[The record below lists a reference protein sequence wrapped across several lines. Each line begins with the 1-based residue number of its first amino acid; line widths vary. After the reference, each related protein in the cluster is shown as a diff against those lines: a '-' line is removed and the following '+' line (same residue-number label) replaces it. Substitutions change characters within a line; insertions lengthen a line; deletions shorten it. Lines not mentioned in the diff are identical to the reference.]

1 MKRKPKRVTLKF
13 AHEQLDAFEIAL
25 ELVHIFQCAEPVPNA
40 QRLSDELSAPAVAV
54 ALFCVEAAALT
65 GDDRVRLLDSAWSA
79 AVDCLGR
86 LKAARTSGVL
96 CPLCLD
102 LSLGLFDDL
111 HVSLTAS
118 VNQATAN

>member
-1 MKRKPKRVTLKF
+1 MKRRQKRVKLKF

-25 ELVHIFQCAEPVPNA
+25 QLVHIFQCAEPVANA
-40 QRLSDELSAPAVAV
+40 AQLSDELSAPAVAI
-54 ALFCVEAAALT
+54 ALHCVEAAALS
-65 GDDRVRLLDSAWSA
+65 GDDRVRVLDRAWSS

-102 LSLGLFDDL
+102 LSLGLFDQL
-111 HVSLTAS
+111 HVSLTQS
-118 VNQATAN
+118 VHQATAN